1 MIDNETRAK
10 AIKNLLATEE
20 YLLSEIQNPTNNN
33 NNRSNSGEQHR
44 AELYNELKQCQT
56 QRHSLIKE
64 LYPTACPEPLHRA
77 VSLLKEESTLESLL
91 LKNLENNQTKT
102 ADRIADQLNEIRRM
116 RQKAISEADRCSV
129 AADSNKNR
137 CYSCEQKGAV
147 DKTNEV
153 VNLINQLEENRR
165 KYQNKM
171 QIPTNNQKNINI
183 STEEEKE
190 KNNKT
195 NQINRRRPRP
205 TPANDL
211 WQGFLKNL
219 LS

>member
-1 MIDNETRAK
+1 MIDSETRAK

-20 YLLSEIQNPTNNN
+20 YLLSEIQNPTGNNGN
-33 NNRSNSGEQHR
+33 KNRERQR
-44 AELYNELKQCQT
+44 LYNELKQCQT
-56 QRHSLIKE
+56 QRHNLIKE

-91 LKNLENNQTKT
+91 LKNLETNQTRT
-102 ADRIADQLNEIRRM
+102 ADRIAEQLNEIRIM
-116 RQKAISEADRCSV
+116 RQKAIDEAGRCSV
-129 AADSNKNR
+129 NADSNKNR

-153 VNLINQLEENRR
+153 VSLLNRLEENKK
-165 KYQNKM
+165 KYQ
-171 QIPTNNQKNINI
+171 QIQTQKQNQNNN
-183 STEEEKE
+183 SADG
-190 KNNKT
+190 NKT
-195 NQINRRRPRP
+195 NINRRKPK
-205 TPANDL
+205 PATASDL